1 MDGLTYTKASDMLG
15 TGKTYTELEKKRI
28 NPMSTS
34 DIEGSFGSTLKDA
47 VGKVN
52 ELQKTADLK
61 MQKLAT
67 GESSNLSEVM
77 IAAEKA
83 DIAVKLMVSVR
94 NKMIDAYQEIMKMQV

>member
-1 MDGLTYTKASDMLG
+1 MDGLTYSKANHLVN
-15 TGKTYTELEKKRI
+15 TGKTFTEIQKKKI
-28 NPMSTS
+28 AP
-34 DIEGSFGSTLKDA
+34 DVKVDQSFTANLKNA
-47 VGKVN
+47 VEKVN
-52 ELQKTADLK
+52 ELQKSADIK

-83 DIAVKLMVSVR
+83 DIALKLMVSVR